1 VHALLGVGEIEASA
15 GVLLERGGEGHLKKE
30 RGRPVR
36 GAAGCVD
43 KGRSWS
49 FKETVTVMCSGMTA
63 RTATAAV
70 RHS

>member
-1 VHALLGVGEIEASA
+1 MHALLGVGENEASA

-63 RTATAAV
+63 RATAAV